1 MDAASTTFEQQ
12 KLIRH
17 ENLIWLIAAQ
27 GIVIAPL
34 LLKLPVWLW
43 VLWLAALFWRLK
55 IHTGKLNF
63 PSSIVKFLLSS
74 LCIVGLFTSF
84 QGAYGVESMVGFLV
98 FTFILKLLE
107 LRSRQD
113 GLLMLFISFIAVA
126 AQFLFAQTIVSAVY
140 AIFSCI
146 VLVATWHTIYLNRIV
161 PVRTKLSKGFVLLIQ
176 ALPLMLV
183 MFVLMPRLGPLWRT
197 PLVQNE
203 AHTGFSDSLSPGDI
217 GELVR
222 DTGTAFRVNFLDA
235 PAPASSEMY
244 WRGLI
249 LNDFDGRTWNINKQ
263 WRRNGNAEKVEVPQT
278 DILAYEIIVEPHYYQ
293 WLFSLSTPISINT
306 GRVRAKITK
315 ERLIATLRPLTT
327 QLQYT
332 VQSVDPDL
340 LNPVGLSDVEKAYLT
355 RLPEGNNPQTVALAK
370 SWVADGSTPK
380 QIINKALAWYRQDF
394 YYTLQPPLL
403 GENSVDDFLFSSKQ
417 GFCEHFASSFSVL
430 MRAAGIPTRV
440 VVGYQ
445 GGVYNEIEDY
455 WRVRQ
460 ADAHAWAEVWLEGVG
475 WKRVDP
481 TSVVAPQRVEQGIDN
496 ALDSSE
502 RTMVAAGQFNSPKWL
517 TSLRYRIDAANYLW
531 SRWVLSY
538 DAKTQQSLLKK
549 LFGGTD
555 PIRIGVVTIAIIFFV
570 LTLYTF
576 IVIRP
581 RWQKRTPLQV
591 ALIKFDKTCMQWK
604 LQRESE
610 ETIAQF
616 AVRLKQHQPQLKDS
630 CDDLARLSQAVLYG
644 ENIESKRKLLTS
656 LQQFPRN
663 I

>member
-1 MDAASTTFEQQ
+1 MDATNSTFEQQ

-17 ENLIWLIAAQ
+17 ENLIWLIVAQ
-27 GIVIAPL
+27 GIVIVPL
-34 LLKLPVWLW
+34 LIKLPIWLW
-43 VLWLAALFWRLK
+43 LLWLGALVWRLK
-55 IHTGKLNF
+55 IHTGKLKY

-74 LCIVGLFTSF
+74 LCILGLFTSF

-113 GLLMLFISFIAVA
+113 GLLMLFISFIAVG
-126 AQFLFAQTIVSAVY
+126 AQFLFAQSIWSAVY

-146 VLVATWHTIYLNRIV
+146 VLVATWHTIYLNRSI
-161 PVRTKLSKGFVLLIQ
+161 PVRTKLSKGSVLLLQ

-183 MFVLMPRLGPLWRT
+183 LFVLMPRLGPLWRT

-217 GELVR
+217 GELVQ
-222 DTGTAFRVNFLDA
+222 DKGTAFRVNFLDA
-235 PAPASSEMY
+235 SAPASSDMY

-249 LNDFDGRTWNINKQ
+249 LDDFDGRTWNINKQ
-263 WRRNGNAEKVEVPQT
+263 WVRNGQAEKVNVSQEE
-278 DILAYEIIVEPHYYQ
+278 ILTYEIIVEPHYYQ

-306 GRVRAKITK
+306 GRVRANITK
-315 ERLIATLRPLTT
+315 ERLIATRRPLTA

-332 VQSVDPDL
+332 VKSVDPSHL
-340 LNPVGLSDVEKAYLT
+340 KPLVLSSVEKNYLT
-355 RLPEGNNPQTVALAK
+355 RLPTGNNPQTVALAK
-370 SWVADGSTPK
+370 SWVAEGSTPE

-403 GENSVDDFLFSSKQ
+403 GENSVDEFLFSSKQ

-445 GGVYNEIEDY
+445 GGVYNDIEDY

-460 ADAHAWAEVWLEGVG
+460 ADAHAWAEVWMEGIG
-475 WKRVDP
+475 WKRIDP

-502 RTMVAAGQFNSPKWL
+502 RTMVAAGQFNAPQWL

-555 PIRIGVVTIAIIFFV
+555 PVRIGLVTISIILF
-570 LTLYTF
+570 LLIMYTV

-581 RWQKRTPLQV
+581 KWQSRTPLQR
-591 ALIKFDKTCMQWK
+591 ALRQFDKTCMQWK
-604 LQRESE
+604 LTRKSD

-616 AVRLKQHQPQLKDS
+616 ATRLAKQQPELQNS
-630 CDDLARLSQAVLYG
+630 CDKLGKLSQAVLYG
-644 ENIESKRKLLTS
+644 GDQHSQQRLIDTLSK
-656 LQQFPRN
+656 FPK
-663 I
+663 